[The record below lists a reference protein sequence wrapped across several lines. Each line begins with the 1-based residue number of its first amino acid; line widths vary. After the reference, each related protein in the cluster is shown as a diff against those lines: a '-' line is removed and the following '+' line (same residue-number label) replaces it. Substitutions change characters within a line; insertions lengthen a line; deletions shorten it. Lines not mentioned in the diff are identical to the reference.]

1 MIAPRRLSCLL
12 IALAILAAPRAT
24 AAELVAALSN
34 HLVAI
39 TTGFTGTDVLL
50 FGTAG
55 GNGEV
60 VVVIRGP
67 EEPHVVRRKGRRLG
81 IWLNEKEMRFESVP
95 AFYAVAASRP
105 LDEFLPERVA
115 NRHQIGV
122 DNIRLMPAPEM
133 ASDDLNDFRAALIRN
148 KQKINLYATKTAAVT
163 FLGGRLFRTDMYVP
177 ANAPVGNYT
186 VGVYLVRDED
196 VVSAEITPLIVSKV
210 GFEARLSDFAKRFSL
225 AYGIL
230 AIVIATVAGWLANLV
245 FRRG

>member
-1 MIAPRRLSCLL
+1 MIALRRLCCLL
-12 IALAILAAPRAT
+12 IALAILAAPRTT

-39 TTGFTGTDVLL
+39 TTGFAGTEVLL

-55 GNGEV
+55 DSGDV

-67 EEPHVVRRKGRRLG
+67 EEPHVVRRKGRRFG
-81 IWLNEKEMRFESVP
+81 IWLNEKEMRFENVP
-95 AFYAVAASRP
+95 AFYAVAASNP
-105 LDEFLPERVA
+105 LDVFLPDRVA
-115 NRHQIGV
+115 TRHQIGV
-122 DNIRLMPAPEM
+122 SNIRLMPAAGT
-133 ASDDLNDFRAALIRN
+133 ASDDLNDFRAGLIRN
-148 KQKINLYATKTAAVT
+148 KQNINLYATKTAAVT
-163 FLGGRLFRTDMYVP
+163 FLGGRLFRTDMYIP
-177 ANAPVGNYT
+177 ANAPVGTYT